1 MSKIL
6 IAYTTNSGSTAE
18 VADVIAETL
27 RQEHNTVEVRRLE
40 EVDDLEPYQAVLIG
54 APMILG
60 WHKAALNF
68 IKKNHRSLACKKVA
82 YFCMAMSLTQG
93 GGGKSVPTSLW
104 IDPDL
109 SKPPR
114 RPGKL
119 SLKER
124 YATVANY
131 IAPMLKRAPDVKPL
145 SIAFFGGKLELFR
158 LKWWQILFVMVVVG
172 AQPGDRRSWPAIREW
187 AGSLGAVLL

>member
-1 MSKIL
+1 MAKIL

-27 RQEHNTVEVRRLE
+27 RQDHNTIEVRRLE
-40 EVDDLEPYQAVLIG
+40 EVGDLEPYQAVLIG

-60 WHKAALNF
+60 WHKAALSF
-68 IKKNHRSLACKKVA
+68 IKRNHQSLAGKKVA
-82 YFCMAMSLTQG
+82 YFCMAMSLTQSSG
-93 GGGKSVPTSLW
+93 GEFVPPLW

-109 SKPPR
+109 PTPPR

-124 YATVANY
+124 YATAANY
-131 IAPMLKRAPDVKPL
+131 IAPMPKNAPDVKPL

-158 LKWWQILFVMVVVG
+158 LKWWQMLFVMIVIG
-172 AQPGDRRSWPAIREW
+172 AQPGDRRNWPAIREW
-187 AGSLGAVLL
+187 AGNLGALLL